1 MGKYIALIRGIN
13 VGGNKI
19 VKMQDLKTMLQSL
32 GFQNVKT
39 YIQSGNVVFDGGETG
54 EEALKESIEKGIRDT
69 FGFDASVI
77 IRTAEELE
85 AAIANNPFELA
96 EPEEFKRL
104 YVSFLAGELTDEAME
119 RLRPYE
125 DGEDKLRVI
134 GKEMYILYC
143 TKVSDSPLFKVP
155 LEKIMGVSATS
166 RNWNTVNKLA
176 AMAAED

>member
-1 MGKYIALIRGIN
+1 MEKYIALIRGIN

-19 VKMQDLKTMLQSL
+19 IKMQDLRTMLQSL

-39 YIQSGNVVFDGGETG
+39 YIQSGNVVLGGPDSGDEAIG
-54 EEALKESIEKGIRDT
+54 EAIEQGIRDT
-69 FGFDASVI
+69 FGFDASVV
-77 IRTAEELE
+77 IRTAQELE
-85 AAIANNPFELA
+85 AAIANNPFELTGA
-96 EPEEFKRL
+96 EEFKRL
-104 YVSFLAGELTDEAME
+104 YVSFLSGELTDEARE

-125 DGEDKLRVI
+125 DGEDKLRIV
-134 GKEMYILYC
+134 GKEMYILYK

-176 AMAAED
+176 AMAREE

>member
-32 GFQNVKT
+32 GFQKVKT
-39 YIQSGNVVFDGGETG
+39 YIQSGNVALDGGDTDA
-54 EEALKESIEKGIRDT
+54 EAVRGSIEKGISDT

-77 IRTAEELE
+77 IRTAEEVK
-85 AAIANNPFELA
+85 AVIANNPFELT

-104 YVSFLAGELTDEAME
+104 YVSFLAGELTEEALE

-125 DGEDKLRVI
+125 DGVDKLRVI
-134 GKEMYILYC
+134 GKEMYILYS

>member
-1 MGKYIALIRGIN
+1 MSEYIALIRGIN

-19 VKMQDLKTMLQSL
+19 VKMQDLRTMLQSL

-39 YIQSGNVVFDGGETG
+39 YIQSGNVVFGGEGNG
-54 EEALKESIEKGIRDT
+54 EEALGEAIEQGIRNT
-69 FGFDASVI
+69 FGFEASVM

-85 AAIANNPFELA
+85 AVIANNPFELA
-96 EPEEFKRL
+96 GAEDSKRL
-104 YVSFLAGELTDEAME
+104 YVSFLSGELTDEALE

-134 GKEMYILYC
+134 GREMYILYK
-143 TKVSDSPLFKVP
+143 TKISDSPLFKVP
-155 LEKIMGVSATS
+155 LEKIMGVSATA

-176 AMAAED
+176 AMARE